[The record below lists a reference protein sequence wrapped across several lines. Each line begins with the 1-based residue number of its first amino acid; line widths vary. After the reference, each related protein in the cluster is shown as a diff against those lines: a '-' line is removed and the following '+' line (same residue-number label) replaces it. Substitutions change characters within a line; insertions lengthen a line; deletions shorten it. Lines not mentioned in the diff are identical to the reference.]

1 MDGVDVE
8 NAITRDRIREALKR
22 YENKPQASFEHG
34 LVESVNADGSY
45 EVMLPGDVQTT
56 RCAPF
61 CDAAEGNVVLVV
73 ILTDGRCDALATL
86 RR

>member
-1 MDGVDVE
+1 MTGAFD
-8 NAITRDRIREALKR
+8 TRTQEWLADCLRK
-22 YENKPQASFEHG
+22 YENQPAASFAHG
-34 LVESVNADGSY
+34 LVAAVNEDGSY
-45 EVMLPGDVQTT
+45 QVRLNRSDVTT

-61 CDAAEGNVVLVV
+61 CDAAEGDVVLVV

>member
-1 MDGVDVE
+1 M
-8 NAITRDRIREALKR
+8 TEAYDNLTLEWLADCLRK
-22 YENKPQASFEHG
+22 YENKPTATFEHG
-34 LVESVNADGSY
+34 LVAAVNDDGSY
-45 EVMLPGDVQTT
+45 QVRLNRSGVTT

-61 CDAAEGNVVLVV
+61 CDAAEDDVVLVV